1 MWPHFWPLLHSWA
14 VERECVAVLIYS
26 DLSSYRPER
35 RRQIWD
41 KPKCKIPFREETE
54 NIIFLSSRIS
64 SQKETCICWKT
75 ILCVFIYFES
85 IDFPD
90 GSDGKAS
97 AYNAGNLGSIP
108 GSGRSS
114 RKWQPTPVFLPG
126 KSHGRRSLVDYSQ
139 WGCKELDT
147 TEQLHLLTLKYSW
160 FTTCVS
166 FRCTAKWLRY
176 I

>member
-1 MWPHFWPLLHSWA
+1 MGCLLSLQESWSCFGQNFMTPISIFRRKGVARGRGYWGGERYPAALAGSLPRSGEDESTWTLRRKRKPLCDLTHFWPLLHSWA

-75 ILCVFIYFES
+75 ILFLFIYF
-85 IDFPD
+85 
-90 GSDGKAS
+90 
-97 AYNAGNLGSIP
+97 
-108 GSGRSS
+108 
-114 RKWQPTPVFLPG
+114 
-126 KSHGRRSLVDYSQ
+126 
-139 WGCKELDT
+139 
-147 TEQLHLLTLKYSW
+147 
-160 FTTCVS
+160 
-166 FRCTAKWLRY
+166 
-176 I
+176 